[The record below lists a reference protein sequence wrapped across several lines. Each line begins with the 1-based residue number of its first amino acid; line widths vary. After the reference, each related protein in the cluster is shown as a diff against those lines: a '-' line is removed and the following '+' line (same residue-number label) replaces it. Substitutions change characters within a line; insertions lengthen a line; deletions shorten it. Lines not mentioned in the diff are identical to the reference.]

1 MPKKSDSFSLMK
13 RNTISN
19 DTLTILVHNVRSRSK
34 KVDDIVTNK
43 KIINI
48 IGFIQAQIYLA
59 DSDLQNNR
67 NKEFFQYWFSYRCR
81 NAAILDKFDDNQV
94 IFSFKKNASANR
106 VFTLMLVY
114 RKQSIQ
120 MQDFFRWCHIY
131 LFTYQKLTR

>member
-67 NKEFFQYWFSYRCR
+67 NKEFFQY
-81 NAAILDKFDDNQV
+81 
-94 IFSFKKNASANR
+94 
-106 VFTLMLVY
+106 
-114 RKQSIQ
+114 
-120 MQDFFRWCHIY
+120 
-131 LFTYQKLTR
+131 